1 MEQINYEK
9 LIPQEPITDV
19 VAFAR
24 QHGEFENA
32 YLIYR
37 SERVYDPLNIGTV
50 CSVKVTCSAC
60 GHTFYAEKVPAGGCR
75 HSCAPASF
83 GWKDEQMPNA
93 VIDGDKTLCPNCCK
107 EAKTVHIGSMRSYGG
122 ELIDDTW
129 VTELSRLPIEGLA
142 DRLVLTEWCIR
153 RCINKQGTVRYEIW
167 PFTAWVVEEKK
178 IVRLMGYMKNIGGR
192 ICLFGEWRQRK
203 QFEDVYGSAKL
214 IVPWDKSLLEGTT
227 AENSK
232 LDLYQTEKWGRELVS
247 YLALWRRRPHVENL
261 LVQGC
266 GNLVR
271 TWIKKEMNSGYYH
284 GGIPKLEEV
293 NWKEKRPA
301 QMLGLTKDEFRQM
314 KQAHWSAEDLGK
326 YKLVRDSGVPVRLPQ
341 DMELLKKVENYDCSR
356 ILEEAPKSDF
366 WRTVRYLVKQKE
378 HWYTLRDYRSMARN
392 AGRDMTDNLV
402 QWPRNLTAAH
412 NRYVEERR
420 ALMERQDAE
429 RRTKEAE
436 RRAMERA
443 ERHYLFTQ
451 RAAALE
457 WLSFEADGL
466 LIRPCANEDEL
477 IQEGHELHH
486 CVSSY
491 AKSHAEGKTAIL
503 FIRQAKAPDKPFFT
517 LEFDEKNLAVVQNRG
532 LRNCD
537 RTPEVTA
544 FEKAWLEQIRQIQ
557 IKMKGRVRVA

>member
-232 LDLYQTEKWGRELVS
+232 LDLYQTEKRGRELVS
-247 YLALWRRRPHVENL
+247 YLALWRRRPYVENL

-271 TWIKKEMNSGYYH
+271 TWIKKEMDSGYYR

-301 QMLGLTKDEFRQM
+301 QMLGLTKDEFRHMRQG
-314 KQAHWSAEDLGK
+314 HWNAEDLGK

>member
-1 MEQINYEK
+1 
-9 LIPQEPITDV
+9 
-19 VAFAR
+19 
-24 QHGEFENA
+24 
-32 YLIYR
+32 
-37 SERVYDPLNIGTV
+37 
-50 CSVKVTCSAC
+50 
-60 GHTFYAEKVPAGGCR
+60 
-75 HSCAPASF
+75 
-83 GWKDEQMPNA
+83 MPNA
-93 VIDGDKTLCPNCCK
+93 VIDGDKTLCPSCYK
-107 EAKTVHIGSMRSYGG
+107 EAKTVHVGSMRAYGG
-122 ELIDDTW
+122 ELIDDAW
-129 VTELSRLPIEGLA
+129 VTELSRLPVEGLA

-178 IVRLMGYMKNIGGR
+178 IVRLMGYLKNIGGR
-192 ICLFGEWRQRK
+192 IHLFGEWRQRK

-232 LDLYQTEKWGRELVS
+232 LDLYQTEKRGRELVS
-247 YLALWRRRPHVENL
+247 YLALWRRRPYVENL

-271 TWIKKEMNSGYYH
+271 TWIKKEMSSGYYK
-284 GGIPKLEEV
+284 GGIPKLEAV

-314 KQAHWSAEDLGK
+314 KQARWSAEDLEK
-326 YKLVRDSGVPVRLPQ
+326 YKLVRNSGVPVRLPE
-341 DMELLKKVENYDCSR
+341 DMELLRKVENYDCSR

-366 WRTVRYLVKQKE
+366 WRTIRYLIKQKE
-378 HWYTLRDYRSMARN
+378 HWYTLQDYRNMARN

-412 NRYVEERR
+412 NRYVEERQARWDKEEKEKR
-420 ALMERQDAE
+420 AKEIAE
-429 RRTKEAE
+429 RSILFAE
-436 RRAMERA
+436 RAVE
-443 ERHYLFTQ
+443 
-451 RAAALE
+451 LE
-457 WLSFEADGL
+457 WLSFKAGGL
-466 LIRPCANEDEL
+466 LIRPCASEDEL
-477 IQEGHELHH
+477 IQEGRELHH

-517 LEFDEKNLAVVQNRG
+517 LEFDEKNLTVVQNRG

-537 RTPEVTA
+537 RTPEVAA
-544 FEKAWLEQIRQIQ
+544 FEKAWLEQVRQI
-557 IKMKGRVRVA
+557 KVHGRIRVA

>member
-9 LIPQEPITDV
+9 LIPQEPIMDV
-19 VAFAR
+19 VAFA
-24 QHGEFENA
+24 QQQGEFENA
-32 YLIYR
+32 YMIYR

-75 HSCAPASF
+75 HSYAPAPF
-83 GWKDEQMPNA
+83 GWRDEQMPNA
-93 VIDGDKTLCPNCCK
+93 VIDGDKTLCPSCYK
-107 EAKTVHIGSMRSYGG
+107 EAKTVHVGSMRAYGG
-122 ELIDDTW
+122 ELIDDAW
-129 VTELSRLPIEGLA
+129 VTELSRLPVEGLA

-153 RCINKQGTVRYEIW
+153 RCINKQGVTRYEIW
-167 PFTAWVVEEKK
+167 PYTAWVVEEKK
-178 IVRLMGYMKNIGGR
+178 VVRLMGYLKNIGGR

-232 LDLYQTEKWGRELVS
+232 LDLYQTEKRGRELVS

-293 NWKEKRPA
+293 NWKENRPA

-378 HWYTLRDYRSMARN
+378 HWYTLRDYRNMAQN
-392 AGRDMTDNLV
+392 AGWDMTDNLV

-420 ALMERQDAE
+420 TLMERQD
-429 RRTKEAE
+429 AE

-451 RAAALE
+451 RATALE

-517 LEFDEKNLAVVQNRG
+517 LEFDEKNLTVVQNRG
-532 LRNCD
+532 LRNCG
-537 RTPEVTA
+537 RTPEVAA
-544 FEKAWLEQIRQIQ
+544 FEKAWLEQIRQMKVQ
-557 IKMKGRVRVA
+557 GRIKVA

>member
-19 VAFAR
+19 VAFA
-24 QHGEFENA
+24 QQQGEFENA
-32 YLIYR
+32 YMIYR

-271 TWIKKEMNSGYYH
+271 TWIKKEMDSGYYR

-301 QMLGLTKDEFRQM
+301 QMLGLTKDEFRHMRQG
-314 KQAHWSAEDLGK
+314 HWNAEDLGK

-457 WLSFEADGL
+457 WLFFEAAGL

-517 LEFDEKNLAVVQNRG
+517 LEFDEKNLTVVQNRG

-537 RTPEVTA
+537 RTPEVAA
-544 FEKAWLEQIRQIQ
+544 FEKAWLEQVRQI
-557 IKMKGRVRVA
+557 KVHGRIRVA

>member
-19 VAFAR
+19 VAFA
-24 QHGEFENA
+24 QQQGEFENA
-32 YLIYR
+32 YMIYR

-75 HSCAPASF
+75 HSYAPAPF
-83 GWKDEQMPNA
+83 GWRDEQMPNA
-93 VIDGDKTLCPNCCK
+93 VIDGDKTLCPSCYK
-107 EAKTVHIGSMRSYGG
+107 EAKTVHVGSMRSYGG

-129 VTELSRLPIEGLA
+129 VTELSRLPVEGLA

-153 RCINKQGTVRYEIW
+153 RCIDKQGTVRYEIW

-178 IVRLMGYMKNIGGR
+178 IVRLMGYLKNIGGR
-192 ICLFGEWRQRK
+192 IHLFGEWRQRK

-232 LDLYQTEKWGRELVS
+232 LDLYQTEKRGRELVS

-293 NWKEKRPA
+293 NWKENRPA
-301 QMLGLTKDEFRQM
+301 QMLGLTKDEFRHMRQG
-314 KQAHWSAEDLGK
+314 HWNAEDLGK

-378 HWYTLRDYRSMARN
+378 HWYTLRDYRNMAQN

-457 WLSFEADGL
+457 WLFFEAAGL

-517 LEFDEKNLAVVQNRG
+517 LEFDEKNLTVVQNRG

-537 RTPEVTA
+537 RTPEVAA
-544 FEKAWLEQIRQIQ
+544 FEKAWLEQVRQI
-557 IKMKGRVRVA
+557 KVHGRIRVA

>member
-19 VAFAR
+19 VAFA
-24 QHGEFENA
+24 QQQGEFENA
-32 YLIYR
+32 YMIYR

-75 HSCAPASF
+75 HSYAPAPF
-83 GWKDEQMPNA
+83 GWRDEQMPNA
-93 VIDGDKTLCPNCCK
+93 VIDGDKTLCPSCYK
-107 EAKTVHIGSMRSYGG
+107 EAKTVHVGSMRAYGG
-122 ELIDDTW
+122 ELIDDAW
-129 VTELSRLPIEGLA
+129 VTELSRLPVEGLA

-178 IVRLMGYMKNIGGR
+178 IVRLMGYLKNIGGR
-192 ICLFGEWRQRK
+192 IHLFGEWRQRK

-232 LDLYQTEKWGRELVS
+232 LDLYQTEKRGRELVS
-247 YLALWRRRPHVENL
+247 YLALWRRRPYVENL

-271 TWIKKEMNSGYYH
+271 TWIKKEMSSGYYK
-284 GGIPKLEEV
+284 GGIPKLEAV

-314 KQAHWSAEDLGK
+314 KQARWSAEDLEK
-326 YKLVRDSGVPVRLPQ
+326 YKLVRNSGVPVRLPE
-341 DMELLKKVENYDCSR
+341 DMELLRKVENYDCSR

-366 WRTVRYLVKQKE
+366 WRTIRYLIKQKE
-378 HWYTLRDYRSMARN
+378 HWYTLQDYRNMARN

-412 NRYVEERR
+412 NRYVEERQARWDKEEKEKR
-420 ALMERQDAE
+420 AKEIAE
-429 RRTKEAE
+429 RSILFAE
-436 RRAMERA
+436 RAVE
-443 ERHYLFTQ
+443 
-451 RAAALE
+451 LE
-457 WLSFEADGL
+457 WLSFKAGGL
-466 LIRPCANEDEL
+466 LIRPCASEDEL
-477 IQEGHELHH
+477 IQEGRELHH

-517 LEFDEKNLAVVQNRG
+517 LEFDEKNLTVVQNRG

-537 RTPEVTA
+537 RTPEVAA
-544 FEKAWLEQIRQIQ
+544 FEKAWLEQVRQI
-557 IKMKGRVRVA
+557 KVHGRIRVA

>member
-232 LDLYQTEKWGRELVS
+232 LDLYQTEKRGRELVS

-457 WLSFEADGL
+457 WLFFEAAGL

-517 LEFDEKNLAVVQNRG
+517 LEFDEKNLTVVQNRG

-537 RTPEVTA
+537 RTPEVAA
-544 FEKAWLEQIRQIQ
+544 FEKAWLEQVRQI
-557 IKMKGRVRVA
+557 KVHGRIRVA

>member
-271 TWIKKEMNSGYYH
+271 TWIKKEMDSGYYR

-301 QMLGLTKDEFRQM
+301 QMLGLTKDEFRHMRQG
-314 KQAHWSAEDLGK
+314 HWNAEDLGK

-503 FIRQAKAPDKPFFT
+503 FIRQAKVPDKPFFT

>member
-1 MEQINYEK
+1 VEQINYEK

-129 VTELSRLPIEGLA
+129 VTELSRLPIEGLV

-232 LDLYQTEKWGRELVS
+232 LDLYQTEKRGRELVS

-293 NWKEKRPA
+293 NWKENRPA

-378 HWYTLRDYRSMARN
+378 HWYTLRDYRNMAQN
-392 AGRDMTDNLV
+392 ADRDMTDNLV

-457 WLSFEADGL
+457 WLFFEAAGL

-503 FIRQAKAPDKPFFT
+503 LIRQAKAPDKPFFT
-517 LEFDEKNLAVVQNRG
+517 LEFDEKNLTVVQNRG

-537 RTPEVTA
+537 RTPEVAA
-544 FEKAWLEQIRQIQ
+544 FEKAWLEQVRQI
-557 IKMKGRVRVA
+557 KVHGRIRVA

>member
-232 LDLYQTEKWGRELVS
+232 LDLYQTEKRGRELVS

-293 NWKEKRPA
+293 NWKENRPA

-378 HWYTLRDYRSMARN
+378 HWYTLRDYRNMAQN

-457 WLSFEADGL
+457 WLFFEAAGL

-517 LEFDEKNLAVVQNRG
+517 LEFDEKNLTVVQNRG

-537 RTPEVTA
+537 RTPEVAA
-544 FEKAWLEQIRQIQ
+544 FEKAWLEQVRQI
-557 IKMKGRVRVA
+557 KVHGRIRVA

>member
-203 QFEDVYGSAKL
+203 QFEDVYGRAKL

-232 LDLYQTEKWGRELVS
+232 LDLYQTEKRGRELVS

-378 HWYTLRDYRSMARN
+378 HWYTLRDYRNMAQN

-457 WLSFEADGL
+457 WLFFEAAGL

-517 LEFDEKNLAVVQNRG
+517 LEFDEKNLTVVQNRG

-537 RTPEVTA
+537 RTPEVAA
-544 FEKAWLEQIRQIQ
+544 FEKAWLEQVRQI
-557 IKMKGRVRVA
+557 KVHGRIRVA

>member
-9 LIPQEPITDV
+9 LIPQEPIADV
-19 VAFAR
+19 VGFAR
-24 QHGEFENA
+24 QNGAFESA

-37 SERVYDPLNIGTV
+37 SERIYDPLKIGTV
-50 CSVKVTCSAC
+50 DSVKITCSSC
-60 GHTFYAEKVPAGGCR
+60 GHTFYAEKIPAGSCR
-75 HSCAPASF
+75 HSYAPAPF
-83 GWKDEQMPNA
+83 GWRNEEMSNS
-93 VIDGDKTLCPNCCK
+93 VIDGDQTLCPCCGR
-107 EAKTVHIGSMRSYGG
+107 EAKTVHIGSMRAYGG

-129 VTELSRLPIEGLA
+129 VTELSRLPVEGLTA
-142 DRLVLTEWCIR
+142 RLVLLDWCIR
-153 RCINKQGTVRYEIW
+153 RCIDKQGVTRYEIW
-167 PFTAWVVEEKK
+167 PYTAWVVEEKK
-178 IVRLMGYMKNIGGR
+178 VVRLMGYLKNIGGR

-203 QFEDVYGSAKL
+203 TFVDVYGSARL

-232 LDLYQTEKWGRELVS
+232 LDLYQKVRDGKQLVA
-247 YLALWRRRPHVENL
+247 YLSLWRRRPHVENL

-271 TWIKKEMNSGYYH
+271 TWIKKEMSSGYYK

-301 QMLGLTKDEFRQM
+301 QMLGLTKEEFRQM
-314 KQAHWSAEDLGK
+314 KQAHWSAEDLEK
-326 YKLVRDSGVPVRLPQ
+326 YKLVRDSGVPVRLPK
-341 DMELLKKVENYDCSR
+341 DMELLKQIEGYDCSR

-366 WRTVRYLVKQKE
+366 WRTVRYLVKQKA
-378 HWYTLRDYRSMARN
+378 HWYTLRDYRGMARE

-412 NRYVEERR
+412 NRYVEERQALRDKEEREKR
-420 ALMERQDAE
+420 AKEIAE
-429 RRTKEAE
+429 RAGLFAK
-436 RRAMERA
+436 RAVE
-443 ERHYLFTQ
+443 
-451 RAAALE
+451 LE
-457 WLSFEADGL
+457 WLTFEDGGL

-477 IQEGHELHH
+477 IQEGRELHH

-491 AKSHAEGKTAIL
+491 ARSHAEGRTAIL

-517 LEFDEKNLAVVQNRG
+517 LEFDEKKMVVVQNRG

-537 RTPEVTA
+537 RTPEVEA
-544 FEKAWLEQIRQIQ
+544 FEKAWLEGIRQIKVQ
-557 IKMKGRVRVA
+557 GRIRVA

>member
-232 LDLYQTEKWGRELVS
+232 LDLYQTEKRGRELVS

-293 NWKEKRPA
+293 NWKANRPA

-378 HWYTLRDYRSMARN
+378 HWYTLRDYRNMAQN

-457 WLSFEADGL
+457 WLFFEAAGL

-517 LEFDEKNLAVVQNRG
+517 LEFDEKNLTVVQNRG

-537 RTPEVTA
+537 RTPEVAA
-544 FEKAWLEQIRQIQ
+544 FEKAWLEQVRQI
-557 IKMKGRVRVA
+557 KVHGRIRVA

>member
-129 VTELSRLPIEGLA
+129 VTELSRLPIEGLV

-232 LDLYQTEKWGRELVS
+232 LDLYQTEKRGRELVS

-293 NWKEKRPA
+293 NWKENRPA

-378 HWYTLRDYRSMARN
+378 HWYTLRDYRNMAQN
-392 AGRDMTDNLV
+392 ADRDMTDNLV

-457 WLSFEADGL
+457 WLFFEAAGL

-503 FIRQAKAPDKPFFT
+503 LIRQAKAPDKPFFT
-517 LEFDEKNLAVVQNRG
+517 LEFDEKNLTVVQNRG

-537 RTPEVTA
+537 RTPEVAA
-544 FEKAWLEQIRQIQ
+544 FEKAWLEQVRQI
-557 IKMKGRVRVA
+557 KVHGRIRVA

>member
-232 LDLYQTEKWGRELVS
+232 LDLYQTEKRGRELVS

-378 HWYTLRDYRSMARN
+378 HWYTLRDYRNMAQN

-457 WLSFEADGL
+457 WLFFEAAGL

-517 LEFDEKNLAVVQNRG
+517 LEFDEKNLTVVQNRG

-537 RTPEVTA
+537 RTPEVAA
-544 FEKAWLEQIRQIQ
+544 FEKAWLEQVRQI
-557 IKMKGRVRVA
+557 KVHGRIRVA

>member
-1 MEQINYEK
+1 MR
-9 LIPQEPITDV
+9 EPGIS
-19 VAFAR
+19 R
-24 QHGEFENA
+24 
-32 YLIYR
+32 
-37 SERVYDPLNIGTV
+37 
-50 CSVKVTCSAC
+50 
-60 GHTFYAEKVPAGGCR
+60 
-75 HSCAPASF
+75 
-83 GWKDEQMPNA
+83 
-93 VIDGDKTLCPNCCK
+93 
-107 EAKTVHIGSMRSYGG
+107 EAI
-122 ELIDDTW
+122 EDTAHN
-129 VTELSRLPIEGLA
+129 LGLA
-142 DRLVLTEWCIR
+142 
-153 RCINKQGTVRYEIW
+153 
-167 PFTAWVVEEKK
+167 
-178 IVRLMGYMKNIGGR
+178 MKM
-192 ICLFGEWRQRK
+192 
-203 QFEDVYGSAKL
+203 D
-214 IVPWDKSLLEGTT
+214 
-227 AENSK
+227 
-232 LDLYQTEKWGRELVS
+232 
-247 YLALWRRRPHVENL
+247 
-261 LVQGC
+261 
-266 GNLVR
+266 
-271 TWIKKEMNSGYYH
+271 SGYYR

-301 QMLGLTKDEFRQM
+301 QMLGLTKDEFRHMRQG
-314 KQAHWSAEDLGK
+314 HWNAEDLGK

>member
-266 GNLVR
+266 GTLVW

-301 QMLGLTKDEFRQM
+301 QMLGLTKDEFRHM
-314 KQAHWSAEDLGK
+314 KQSRWSTEDLEK

-457 WLSFEADGL
+457 WLFFEAAGL

-517 LEFDEKNLAVVQNRG
+517 LEFDEKNLTVVQNRG

-537 RTPEVTA
+537 RTPEVAA
-544 FEKAWLEQIRQIQ
+544 FEKAWLEQVRQI
-557 IKMKGRVRVA
+557 KVHGRIRVA

>member
-271 TWIKKEMNSGYYH
+271 TWIKKEMDSGYYR

-301 QMLGLTKDEFRQM
+301 QMLGLTKDEFRHMRQG
-314 KQAHWSAEDLGK
+314 HWNAEDLGK

-457 WLSFEADGL
+457 WLFFEAAGL

-517 LEFDEKNLAVVQNRG
+517 LEFDEKNLTVVQNRG

-537 RTPEVTA
+537 RTPEVAA
-544 FEKAWLEQIRQIQ
+544 FEKAWLEQVRQI
-557 IKMKGRVRVA
+557 KVHGRIRVA

>member
-129 VTELSRLPIEGLA
+129 VTELSRLPIEGLV

-232 LDLYQTEKWGRELVS
+232 LDLYQTEKRGRELVS

-293 NWKEKRPA
+293 NWKENRPA

-378 HWYTLRDYRSMARN
+378 HWYTLRDYRNMAQN

-457 WLSFEADGL
+457 WLFFEAAGL

-517 LEFDEKNLAVVQNRG
+517 LEFDEKNLTVVQNRG

-537 RTPEVTA
+537 RTPEVAA
-544 FEKAWLEQIRQIQ
+544 FEKAWLEQVRQI
-557 IKMKGRVRVA
+557 KVHGRIRVA

>member
-1 MEQINYEK
+1 
-9 LIPQEPITDV
+9 
-19 VAFAR
+19 
-24 QHGEFENA
+24 
-32 YLIYR
+32 
-37 SERVYDPLNIGTV
+37 
-50 CSVKVTCSAC
+50 
-60 GHTFYAEKVPAGGCR
+60 
-75 HSCAPASF
+75 
-83 GWKDEQMPNA
+83 
-93 VIDGDKTLCPNCCK
+93 
-107 EAKTVHIGSMRSYGG
+107 MRSYGG

-232 LDLYQTEKWGRELVS
+232 LDLYQTEKRGRELVS

-378 HWYTLRDYRSMARN
+378 HWYTLRDYRNMAQN

-457 WLSFEADGL
+457 WLFFEAAGL

-517 LEFDEKNLAVVQNRG
+517 LEFDEKNLTVVQNRG

-537 RTPEVTA
+537 RTPEVAA
-544 FEKAWLEQIRQIQ
+544 FEKAWLEQVRQI
-557 IKMKGRVRVA
+557 KVHGRIRVA

>member
-129 VTELSRLPIEGLA
+129 VTELSRLPIEGLV

-271 TWIKKEMNSGYYH
+271 TWIKKEMDSGYYR

-301 QMLGLTKDEFRQM
+301 QMLGLTKDEFRHMRQG
-314 KQAHWSAEDLGK
+314 HWNAEDLGK

-378 HWYTLRDYRSMARN
+378 HWYTLRDYRNMAQN

-457 WLSFEADGL
+457 WLFFEAAGL

-517 LEFDEKNLAVVQNRG
+517 LEFDEKNLTVVQNRG

-537 RTPEVTA
+537 RTPEVAA
-544 FEKAWLEQIRQIQ
+544 FEKAWLEQVRQI
-557 IKMKGRVRVA
+557 KVHGRIRVA

>member
-271 TWIKKEMNSGYYH
+271 TWIKKEMDSGYYH

-293 NWKEKRPA
+293 NWKENRPA

-457 WLSFEADGL
+457 WLFFEAAGL

-517 LEFDEKNLAVVQNRG
+517 LEFDEKNLTVVQNRG

-537 RTPEVTA
+537 RTPEVAA
-544 FEKAWLEQIRQIQ
+544 FEKAWLEQVRQI
-557 IKMKGRVRVA
+557 KVHGRIRVA

>member
-19 VAFAR
+19 VAFA
-24 QHGEFENA
+24 QQQGEFENA
-32 YLIYR
+32 YMIYR

-271 TWIKKEMNSGYYH
+271 TWIKKEMDSDYYR

-301 QMLGLTKDEFRQM
+301 QMLGLTKDEFRHMRQG
-314 KQAHWSAEDLGK
+314 HWNAEDLGK

-503 FIRQAKAPDKPFFT
+503 FIRQAKVPDKPFFT

>member
-232 LDLYQTEKWGRELVS
+232 LDLYQTEKRGRELVS

>member
-19 VAFAR
+19 VAFA
-24 QHGEFENA
+24 QQQGEFENA
-32 YLIYR
+32 YMIYR

-271 TWIKKEMNSGYYH
+271 TWIKKEMDSGYYR

-301 QMLGLTKDEFRQM
+301 QMLGLTKDEFRHMRQG
-314 KQAHWSAEDLGK
+314 HWNAEDLGK

>member
-266 GNLVR
+266 GNLGR
-271 TWIKKEMNSGYYH
+271 TWIKKEMDSGYYR

-301 QMLGLTKDEFRQM
+301 QMLGLTKDEFRHMRQG
-314 KQAHWSAEDLGK
+314 HWNAEDLGK